1 MPKSEKIA
9 LVTGANKGIGFEV
22 ARQLAAK
29 GFRVFVGARNEK
41 AGRAAAQKIEPAA
54 TFLKIDVSDPASI
67 REAAAELPKMVDHLD
82 VLVSNAGI
90 IRHGDDAILKATP
103 DQFETTMRTN
113 TLGPN
118 CRASLS
124 AHAREVIGTPD
135 RQCFKQRRTTA
146 RRRRWLVASLLHFKN
161 GVEWSNFAAR
171 HCTAEICREFSLSRL
186 GPHLYGWGQCDSLG
200 RTRRGRNC
208 LARGRGTAK
217 SHRQIFAGSQ
227 TDSVVTTLVPS
238 RSNEH

>member
-29 GFRVFVGARNEK
+29 GFR
-41 AGRAAAQKIEPAA
+41 
-54 TFLKIDVSDPASI
+54 
-67 REAAAELPKMVDHLD
+67 
-82 VLVSNAGI
+82 
-90 IRHGDDAILKATP
+90 
-103 DQFETTMRTN
+103 
-113 TLGPN
+113 
-118 CRASLS
+118 
-124 AHAREVIGTPD
+124 EVIGTAD

-146 RRRRWLVASLLHFKN
+146 RRRRWLVAGVLHFKN
-161 GVEWSNFAAR
+161 GVEWGNFAAR
-171 HCTAEICREFSLSRL
+171 RCTAEICREFSLSGL
-186 GPHLYGWGQCDSLG
+186 GPHRYGWGQCDSLG
-200 RTRRGRNC
+200 RTRCGRNC

-227 TDSVVTTLVPS
+227 SDSVVTTLVPR